1 MRKIILFIFLSLS
14 LFANIDEQIE
24 AIQKA
29 PVSKRFMLMNA
40 FKKKIVKMREKERI
54 RAMSKLKSIMRSKHA
69 DKVFKEL
76 RAGKKVKKEV
86 KNIIRYSAESEVED
100 QVERENEEQIENETQ
115 DHEEDDD
122 D

>member
-1 MRKIILFIFLSLS
+1 MRKIVLFIFLSLS

-54 RAMSKLKSIMRSKHA
+54 HAMSKLKSIMKSKHA

-76 RAGKKVKKEV
+76 
-86 KNIIRYSAESEVED
+86 KNNIRDSAESEVED
-100 QVERENEEQIENETQ
+100 QVERENEEQVENETQ
-115 DHEEDDD
+115 DHEEDEDD
-122 D
+122 